1 MEIVM
6 IEFVVVHPQE
16 NGISI
21 GGEETRNKIRLFLL
35 YDATS
40 FLLSLQSKDCICMAM
55 WQRFSIHPGKFKS
68 ICL

>member
-1 MEIVM
+1 M

-21 GGEETRNKIRLFLL
+21 GGKETRNKIRLFLL

-55 WQRFSIHPGKFKS
+55 
-68 ICL
+68 